1 MFDPPWWFLFVVI
14 AINLPWFAG
23 VALFGACLPR
33 PGARWW
39 WRLAAFIAGGV
50 VAGAAAWLASWIVWD
65 VLDAGMAAHRT
76 LERTVWAVNGVA
88 AVAAAALVVLRRRR

>member
-14 AINLPWFAG
+14 AINLPWFVG

-33 PGARWW
+33 PGIRWW
-39 WRLAAFIAGGV
+39 RRVAGFIAGGV

-65 VLDAGMAAHRT
+65 VLDAGLAAHRT
-76 LERTVWAVNGVA
+76 LERTVWAVNA
-88 AVAAAALVVLRRRR
+88 AATAAAAALVVLRRRR